1 MQRGTVVESGL
12 NMWLNGTDQK
22 EAMDKMIDEYDNNCS
37 GLANEKVASEREN
50 LVPLFNEGVERL
62 KEYAFKWDLVG
73 YQKKVE
79 MDIHG
84 IPLVGYTDF
93 QFEDKSSKESF
104 YIDLKT
110 TLRKP
115 HGISNSHAMQQAI
128 YQKGTNANQKLW
140 YLVCKKSGTEFYEFS
155 LEDYKKP
162 MQICEHIVKVMG
174 NWLSKVDSLDDVK
187 NILLGIGG
195 SGPTKRIPP
204 KIFIEFMNLCLNNF
218 NCRFFLATGNKNEEI
233 EIMNEI
239 LSYHKNLCTPLNEL
253 SISETLPIIKNCN
266 IAVCNDSS
274 FSHLSA
280 GLGKPTI
287 VLMSDTPLI
296 YGSYSSK
303 MHPLIPDGVENVT
316 HGTEGKERINPLKIF
331 EKFQILIS

>member
-1 MQRGTVVESGL
+1 MKILAIQNRMGIGDMVIFLPYIEAVAKKYNSQVTLLVKENSKAKHLIKDNKYINEIIILKRDQTKKSFHDGL
-12 NMWLNGTDQK
+12 NGFFRLVSDIKKYQF
-22 EAMDKMIDEYDNNCS
+22 DKVLI
-37 GLANEKVASEREN
+37 
-50 LVPLFNEGVERL
+50 FN
-62 KEYAFKWDLVG
+62 
-73 YQKKVE
+73 
-79 MDIHG
+79 
-84 IPLVGYTDF
+84 
-93 QFEDKSSKESF
+93 SS
-104 YIDLKT
+104 
-110 TLRKP
+110 LRYK
-115 HGISNSHAMQQAI
+115 
-128 YQKGTNANQKLW
+128 
-140 YLVCKKSGTEFYEFS
+140 LVCKFAGINDIYQYPLFKKKNQHIIEAANKLLKNNFNLEIKSDPVIDVKDENVQKIKLKFNFS
-155 LEDYKKP
+155 DE
-162 MQICEHIVKVMG
+162 
-174 NWLSKVDSLDDVK
+174 VK

-204 KIFIEFMNLCLNNF
+204 KVFIEFMNLCLKNF
-218 NCRFFLATGNKNEEI
+218 KCRFFLATGNKNEEI

-303 MHPLIPDGVENVT
+303 MHPLIPDDVENVT

>member
-1 MQRGTVVESGL
+1 MKILAIQNRMGIGDMVIFLPYIEAVAKKYNSQVTLLVKENSKAEHLIKDNKYINEIIILKRDQTKKSFHDGL
-12 NMWLNGTDQK
+12 NGFFRLVSDIKKYQF
-22 EAMDKMIDEYDNNCS
+22 DKVLI
-37 GLANEKVASEREN
+37 
-50 LVPLFNEGVERL
+50 FN
-62 KEYAFKWDLVG
+62 
-73 YQKKVE
+73 
-79 MDIHG
+79 
-84 IPLVGYTDF
+84 
-93 QFEDKSSKESF
+93 SS
-104 YIDLKT
+104 
-110 TLRKP
+110 LRYK
-115 HGISNSHAMQQAI
+115 
-128 YQKGTNANQKLW
+128 
-140 YLVCKKSGTEFYEFS
+140 LVCKFAGINDIYQYPLFKKKNQHIIEAANKLLKNNFNLEIKSDPVIDVKDENVQKIKLKFNFS
-155 LEDYKKP
+155 DE
-162 MQICEHIVKVMG
+162 
-174 NWLSKVDSLDDVK
+174 VK

-204 KIFIEFMNLCLNNF
+204 KIFIEFMDLCLKNF
-218 NCRFFLATGNKNEEI
+218 KCRFFLATGNKNEEI

>member
-1 MQRGTVVESGL
+1 MKILAIQNRMGIGDMVIFLPYIEAVAKKYNSQVTLLVKENSKAEHLIKDNKYINEIIILKRDQTKKSFHDGL
-12 NMWLNGTDQK
+12 NGFFRLVSDIKKYQF
-22 EAMDKMIDEYDNNCS
+22 DKVLI
-37 GLANEKVASEREN
+37 
-50 LVPLFNEGVERL
+50 FN
-62 KEYAFKWDLVG
+62 
-73 YQKKVE
+73 
-79 MDIHG
+79 
-84 IPLVGYTDF
+84 
-93 QFEDKSSKESF
+93 SS
-104 YIDLKT
+104 
-110 TLRKP
+110 LRYK
-115 HGISNSHAMQQAI
+115 
-128 YQKGTNANQKLW
+128 
-140 YLVCKKSGTEFYEFS
+140 LVCKFAGINDIYQYPLFKKKNQHIIEAANKLLKNNFNLEIKSDPVIDVKDENVQKIKLKFNFS
-155 LEDYKKP
+155 DE
-162 MQICEHIVKVMG
+162 
-174 NWLSKVDSLDDVK
+174 VK

-204 KIFIEFMNLCLNNF
+204 KVFIEFMNLCLKNF
-218 NCRFFLATGNKNEEI
+218 KCRFFLATGNKNEEI

-253 SISETLPIIKNCN
+253 SISETLPVIKNCN

-303 MHPLIPDGVENVT
+303 MHPLIPDGVEKVT

-331 EKFQILIS
+331 EKFQNLIS

>member
-1 MQRGTVVESGL
+1 MKILAIQNRMGIGDMVIFLPYIEAVAKEYNCQVTLLVKENSKAEHLIKDNKYINEIIILKRDQTKKGFHDGL
-12 NMWLNGTDQK
+12 NGFFRLVSDIKKYQF
-22 EAMDKMIDEYDNNCS
+22 DKVLI
-37 GLANEKVASEREN
+37 
-50 LVPLFNEGVERL
+50 FN
-62 KEYAFKWDLVG
+62 
-73 YQKKVE
+73 
-79 MDIHG
+79 
-84 IPLVGYTDF
+84 
-93 QFEDKSSKESF
+93 SS
-104 YIDLKT
+104 
-110 TLRKP
+110 LRYK
-115 HGISNSHAMQQAI
+115 
-128 YQKGTNANQKLW
+128 
-140 YLVCKKSGTEFYEFS
+140 LVCKFAGINDIYQYPLFKKKNQHIIEAANKLLKNNFNLEIKSDPVIDVKDENVQKIKLKFNFS
-155 LEDYKKP
+155 DE
-162 MQICEHIVKVMG
+162 
-174 NWLSKVDSLDDVK
+174 VK

-204 KIFIEFMNLCLNNF
+204 KIFVEFMNLCLKNF
-218 NCRFFLATGNKNEEI
+218 KCRFFLATGNKNEEI

-266 IAVCNDSS
+266 IAICNDSS

-280 GLGKPTI
+280 GLGKQTI

-303 MHPLIPDGVENVT
+303 MHPLIPDGVEKVT

>member
-1 MQRGTVVESGL
+1 MKILAIQNRMGIGDMVIFLPYIEAVAKKYNCQVTLLVKENSKAEHLIKDNKYINEIIILKRDRTNKNFHDGL
-12 NMWLNGTDQK
+12 NGFFRLVSDIKKYQF
-22 EAMDKMIDEYDNNCS
+22 DKVLI
-37 GLANEKVASEREN
+37 
-50 LVPLFNEGVERL
+50 FN
-62 KEYAFKWDLVG
+62 
-73 YQKKVE
+73 
-79 MDIHG
+79 
-84 IPLVGYTDF
+84 
-93 QFEDKSSKESF
+93 SS
-104 YIDLKT
+104 
-110 TLRKP
+110 LRYK
-115 HGISNSHAMQQAI
+115 
-128 YQKGTNANQKLW
+128 
-140 YLVCKKSGTEFYEFS
+140 LVCKFAGINDIYQYPLFKKKNQHIIEAANKLLKNNFNLEIKSDPVINVKDENVQKIKLKFNFS
-155 LEDYKKP
+155 DE
-162 MQICEHIVKVMG
+162 
-174 NWLSKVDSLDDVK
+174 VK

-204 KIFIEFMNLCLNNF
+204 KIFVEFMNLCLKNF
-218 NCRFFLATGNKNEEI
+218 KCRFFLATGNKNEEI

-331 EKFQILIS
+331 EKFQNLIS

>member
-1 MQRGTVVESGL
+1 M
-12 NMWLNGTDQK
+12 
-22 EAMDKMIDEYDNNCS
+22 
-37 GLANEKVASEREN
+37 
-50 LVPLFNEGVERL
+50 
-62 KEYAFKWDLVG
+62 
-73 YQKKVE
+73 
-79 MDIHG
+79 
-84 IPLVGYTDF
+84 
-93 QFEDKSSKESF
+93 
-104 YIDLKT
+104 
-110 TLRKP
+110 
-115 HGISNSHAMQQAI
+115 
-128 YQKGTNANQKLW
+128 
-140 YLVCKKSGTEFYEFS
+140 
-155 LEDYKKP
+155 
-162 MQICEHIVKVMG
+162 
-174 NWLSKVDSLDDVK
+174 K

-204 KIFIEFMNLCLNNF
+204 KVFIEFMNLCLKNF
-218 NCRFFLATGNKNEEI
+218 KCRFFLATGNKSEEI

-303 MHPLIPDGVENVT
+303 MHPLIPDGEENVT

-331 EKFQILIS
+331 EKFQNLIS

>member
-1 MQRGTVVESGL
+1 MKILAIQNRMGIGDMVIFLPYIEAVAKKYNSQVTLLVKENSKAEHLIKDNKYINEIIILKRDQTKKGFHDGL
-12 NMWLNGTDQK
+12 NGFFRLVSDIKKYQF
-22 EAMDKMIDEYDNNCS
+22 DKVLI
-37 GLANEKVASEREN
+37 
-50 LVPLFNEGVERL
+50 FN
-62 KEYAFKWDLVG
+62 
-73 YQKKVE
+73 
-79 MDIHG
+79 
-84 IPLVGYTDF
+84 
-93 QFEDKSSKESF
+93 SS
-104 YIDLKT
+104 
-110 TLRKP
+110 LRYK
-115 HGISNSHAMQQAI
+115 
-128 YQKGTNANQKLW
+128 
-140 YLVCKKSGTEFYEFS
+140 LVCKFAGINDIYQYPLFKKKNQHIIEAANKLLKNNFNLEIKSDPVIDVKDENIQKIKLKFNFS
-155 LEDYKKP
+155 DE
-162 MQICEHIVKVMG
+162 
-174 NWLSKVDSLDDVK
+174 VK

-204 KIFIEFMNLCLNNF
+204 KIFIEFMNLCLKNF
-218 NCRFFLATGNKNEEI
+218 KCRFFLATGNKNEEI

-303 MHPLIPDGVENVT
+303 MHPLIPDGVEKVT

-331 EKFQILIS
+331 EKFQNLIS

>member
-1 MQRGTVVESGL
+1 MKILAIQNRMGIGDMVIFLPYIEAVAKKYNSQVTLLVKENSKAEHLIKDNKYINEIIILKRDQTKKSFHDGL
-12 NMWLNGTDQK
+12 NGFFRLVSDIKKYQF
-22 EAMDKMIDEYDNNCS
+22 DKVLI
-37 GLANEKVASEREN
+37 
-50 LVPLFNEGVERL
+50 FN
-62 KEYAFKWDLVG
+62 
-73 YQKKVE
+73 
-79 MDIHG
+79 
-84 IPLVGYTDF
+84 
-93 QFEDKSSKESF
+93 SS
-104 YIDLKT
+104 
-110 TLRKP
+110 LRYK
-115 HGISNSHAMQQAI
+115 
-128 YQKGTNANQKLW
+128 
-140 YLVCKKSGTEFYEFS
+140 LVCKFAGINDIYQYPLFKKKNQHIIEAANKLLKNNFNLEIKSDPVIDIKDENVQKIKLKFNFS
-155 LEDYKKP
+155 DE
-162 MQICEHIVKVMG
+162 
-174 NWLSKVDSLDDVK
+174 VK

-204 KIFIEFMNLCLNNF
+204 KIFVKFMNLCLKNF
-218 NCRFFLATGNKNEEI
+218 KCRFFLATGNKNEEI

-303 MHPLIPDGVENVT
+303 MHPLIPDGVEKVT

-331 EKFQILIS
+331 EKFQNLIS

>member
-1 MQRGTVVESGL
+1 MKILAIQNRMGIGDMVIFLPYIEAVAKKYNSQVTLLVKENSKAEHLIKDNKYINEIIILKRDQTRKGFHDGL
-12 NMWLNGTDQK
+12 KGFFRLVSDIKKYQF
-22 EAMDKMIDEYDNNCS
+22 DKVLI
-37 GLANEKVASEREN
+37 
-50 LVPLFNEGVERL
+50 FN
-62 KEYAFKWDLVG
+62 
-73 YQKKVE
+73 
-79 MDIHG
+79 
-84 IPLVGYTDF
+84 
-93 QFEDKSSKESF
+93 SS
-104 YIDLKT
+104 
-110 TLRKP
+110 LRYK
-115 HGISNSHAMQQAI
+115 
-128 YQKGTNANQKLW
+128 
-140 YLVCKKSGTEFYEFS
+140 LVCKFAGINDIYQYPLFKKKNQHIIEAANKLLKNNFNLEIKSDPVIDVKDENVQKIKLKFNFS
-155 LEDYKKP
+155 DE
-162 MQICEHIVKVMG
+162 
-174 NWLSKVDSLDDVK
+174 VK

-204 KIFIEFMNLCLNNF
+204 KVFIEFMNLCLKNF
-218 NCRFFLATGNKNEEI
+218 KCRFFLATGNKNEEI

-303 MHPLIPDGVENVT
+303 MHPIMPDGVEKVT
-316 HGTEGKERINPLKIF
+316 HGTEGKEQINPLKIF
-331 EKFQILIS
+331 EKFQSLVN

>member
-1 MQRGTVVESGL
+1 MKILAIQNRMGIGDMVIFLPYIEAVAKKYNSQVTLLVKENSKAEHLIKDNKYINEIIILKRDQTKKGFHDGL
-12 NMWLNGTDQK
+12 NGFFRLVSDIKKYQF
-22 EAMDKMIDEYDNNCS
+22 DKVLI
-37 GLANEKVASEREN
+37 
-50 LVPLFNEGVERL
+50 FN
-62 KEYAFKWDLVG
+62 
-73 YQKKVE
+73 
-79 MDIHG
+79 
-84 IPLVGYTDF
+84 
-93 QFEDKSSKESF
+93 SS
-104 YIDLKT
+104 
-110 TLRKP
+110 LRYK
-115 HGISNSHAMQQAI
+115 
-128 YQKGTNANQKLW
+128 
-140 YLVCKKSGTEFYEFS
+140 LVCKFAGINDIYQYPLFKKKNQHIIEAANKLLKNNFNLEIKSDPVIDIKDENVQKIKLKFNFS
-155 LEDYKKP
+155 DE
-162 MQICEHIVKVMG
+162 
-174 NWLSKVDSLDDVK
+174 VK

-204 KIFIEFMNLCLNNF
+204 KIFVEFMNLCLKNF
-218 NCRFFLATGNKNEEI
+218 KCRFFLATGNKNEEI

-331 EKFQILIS
+331 EKFQNLIS

>member
-1 MQRGTVVESGL
+1 MKILAIQNRMGIGDMVIFLPYIEAVAKKYNSQVTLLVKENSKAEHLIKDNKYINEIIILKRDQTKKSFHDGL
-12 NMWLNGTDQK
+12 NGFFRLVSDIKKYQF
-22 EAMDKMIDEYDNNCS
+22 DKVLI
-37 GLANEKVASEREN
+37 
-50 LVPLFNEGVERL
+50 FN
-62 KEYAFKWDLVG
+62 
-73 YQKKVE
+73 
-79 MDIHG
+79 
-84 IPLVGYTDF
+84 
-93 QFEDKSSKESF
+93 SS
-104 YIDLKT
+104 
-110 TLRKP
+110 LRYK
-115 HGISNSHAMQQAI
+115 
-128 YQKGTNANQKLW
+128 
-140 YLVCKKSGTEFYEFS
+140 LVCKFAGINDIYQYPLFKKKNQHIIEAANKLLKNNFNLEIKSDPVIDVKDENVQKIKLKFNFS
-155 LEDYKKP
+155 DE
-162 MQICEHIVKVMG
+162 
-174 NWLSKVDSLDDVK
+174 VK

-204 KIFIEFMNLCLNNF
+204 KIFVEFMDLCLKNF
-218 NCRFFLATGNKNEEI
+218 KCRFFLATGNKNEEI

-253 SISETLPIIKNCN
+253 SISETLPIIKNCD

-280 GLGKPTI
+280 ALGKPTI

-303 MHPLIPDGVENVT
+303 MHPLIPDGVKNVT

>member
-1 MQRGTVVESGL
+1 MKILAIQNRMGIGDMVIFLPYIEAVAKKYNSQVTLLVKENSKAEHLIKDNKYINEIIILKRDKTNKSFHDGL
-12 NMWLNGTDQK
+12 NGFFRLVSDIKKCQF
-22 EAMDKMIDEYDNNCS
+22 DKVLI
-37 GLANEKVASEREN
+37 
-50 LVPLFNEGVERL
+50 FN
-62 KEYAFKWDLVG
+62 
-73 YQKKVE
+73 
-79 MDIHG
+79 
-84 IPLVGYTDF
+84 
-93 QFEDKSSKESF
+93 SS
-104 YIDLKT
+104 
-110 TLRKP
+110 LRYK
-115 HGISNSHAMQQAI
+115 
-128 YQKGTNANQKLW
+128 
-140 YLVCKKSGTEFYEFS
+140 LVCKFAGINDIYQYPLFKKKNQHIIEAANKLLKNNFNLEIKSDPVIDVKDENVQKIKLKFNFS
-155 LEDYKKP
+155 DE
-162 MQICEHIVKVMG
+162 
-174 NWLSKVDSLDDVK
+174 VK

-204 KIFIEFMNLCLNNF
+204 KIFIEFMNLCLKNF
-218 NCRFFLATGNKNEEI
+218 KCRFFLATGNKSEEI

-303 MHPLIPDGVENVT
+303 MYPIMPDGVEKVT
-316 HGTEGKERINPLKIF
+316 HGTEGKEQINPLKIF
-331 EKFQILIS
+331 EKFQSLVN

>member
-1 MQRGTVVESGL
+1 MKILAIQNRMGIGDMVIFLPYIEAVAKKYNCQVTLLVKENSKAEHLIKDNKYINEIIILKRDQTKKSFHDGL
-12 NMWLNGTDQK
+12 NGFFRLVSDIKKYQF
-22 EAMDKMIDEYDNNCS
+22 DKVLI
-37 GLANEKVASEREN
+37 
-50 LVPLFNEGVERL
+50 FN
-62 KEYAFKWDLVG
+62 
-73 YQKKVE
+73 
-79 MDIHG
+79 
-84 IPLVGYTDF
+84 
-93 QFEDKSSKESF
+93 SS
-104 YIDLKT
+104 
-110 TLRKP
+110 LRYK
-115 HGISNSHAMQQAI
+115 
-128 YQKGTNANQKLW
+128 
-140 YLVCKKSGTEFYEFS
+140 LVCKFAGINDIYQYPLFKKKNQHIIEAANRLLKNNFNLEIKSDPVIDVKDENVQKIKLKFNFS
-155 LEDYKKP
+155 DE
-162 MQICEHIVKVMG
+162 
-174 NWLSKVDSLDDVK
+174 VK

-204 KIFIEFMNLCLNNF
+204 KIFIEFMDLCLKNF
-218 NCRFFLATGNKNEEI
+218 KCRFFLATGNKNEEI

-253 SISETLPIIKNCN
+253 SISETLPVIKNCN
-266 IAVCNDSS
+266 IAICNDSS

-280 GLGKPTI
+280 GLGKHTI

>member
-1 MQRGTVVESGL
+1 MKILAIQNRMGIGDMVIFLPYIEAVAKKFNCQVTLLVKENSKAEHLIKDNKYINEIIILKRDQTKKSFHDGL
-12 NMWLNGTDQK
+12 NGFFRLVSDIKKYQF
-22 EAMDKMIDEYDNNCS
+22 DKVLI
-37 GLANEKVASEREN
+37 
-50 LVPLFNEGVERL
+50 FN
-62 KEYAFKWDLVG
+62 
-73 YQKKVE
+73 
-79 MDIHG
+79 
-84 IPLVGYTDF
+84 
-93 QFEDKSSKESF
+93 SS
-104 YIDLKT
+104 
-110 TLRKP
+110 LRYK
-115 HGISNSHAMQQAI
+115 
-128 YQKGTNANQKLW
+128 
-140 YLVCKKSGTEFYEFS
+140 LVCKFAGINDIYQYPLFKKKNQHIIEAANKLLKNNFNLEIKSDPVIDVKDENVQKIKLKFNFS
-155 LEDYKKP
+155 DE
-162 MQICEHIVKVMG
+162 
-174 NWLSKVDSLDDVK
+174 VK

-204 KIFIEFMNLCLNNF
+204 KIFIEFMNLCIKNF
-218 NCRFFLATGNKNEEI
+218 KCRFFLATGNKNEEI

-280 GLGKPTI
+280 GLGKQTI